1 MKHAPHGRTARS
13 FLLSA
18 ALLLVAFAAAPSVHA
33 QAGGGRNMDPAARA
47 QQQVEAI
54 SQKVQLT
61 PQQSEQIKA
70 ILLKEYTDS
79 RALRDKA
86 QASGADRAS
95 LRPQMQALRD
105 DADKKIDALLTAAQK
120 PAYKAYVDEQN
131 ARRGQGGQRG
141 QGGGGGR

>member
-18 ALLLVAFAAAPSVHA
+18 ALLLVAFAAAPNLHA
-33 QAGGGRNMDPAARA
+33 QAGGGRNMDPADRA

-70 ILLKEYTDS
+70 ILVKEYTDS

-95 LRPQMQALRD
+95 LRPQMQAMRD

-131 ARRGQGGQRG
+131 ARRGQGGGQRG
-141 QGGGGGR
+141 QGGGGR

>member
-1 MKHAPHGRTARS
+1 MTHVPYGRTARS
-13 FLLSA
+13 FLLGA
-18 ALLLVAFAAAPSVHA
+18 ALLLVAFAAAPSLHA
-33 QAGGGRNMDPAARA
+33 QGGGRNMDPAARA

-61 PQQSEQIKA
+61 PQQSEQVKA

-79 RALRDKA
+79 RALREKA

-105 DADKKIDALLTAAQK
+105 EADKKIDALLTAAQK

-131 ARRGQGGQRG
+131 ARRGQRG

>member
-1 MKHAPHGRTARS
+1 MKHVPHGRTARS

-18 ALLLVAFAAAPSVHA
+18 ALLLVAFVAAPSLHA

-61 PQQSEQIKA
+61 PQQSEQVKA

-105 DADKKIDALLTAAQK
+105 EADKKIDALLTAAQK
-120 PAYKAYVDEQN
+120 PAFKAYLDEQN
-131 ARRGQGGQRG
+131 ARRGQGRGG
-141 QGGGGGR
+141 QGGGGR

>member
-13 FLLSA
+13 LLLSA
-18 ALLLVAFAAAPSVHA
+18 ALLVVAFAAAPSVHA
-33 QAGGGRNMDPAARA
+33 QAGGGRNMDPADRA

-61 PQQSEQIKA
+61 PQQSEQVKA
-70 ILLKEYTDS
+70 ILVKEYTDS

-120 PAYKAYVDEQN
+120 PAYKAYMDEQN
-131 ARRGQGGQRG
+131 ARRGQGGGQRGG
-141 QGGGGGR
+141 QGGGR